1 MSVGGW
7 ITLILSVGTVTGL
20 FSWCVWMVFRTSD
33 YTRSLRDVEIR
44 HRGAPDED

>member
-1 MSVGGW
+1 MTFGGW

-20 FSWCVWMVFRTSD
+20 FVWCLWMVYRTSD
-33 YTRSLRDVEIR
+33 HTRSLRDVQIR